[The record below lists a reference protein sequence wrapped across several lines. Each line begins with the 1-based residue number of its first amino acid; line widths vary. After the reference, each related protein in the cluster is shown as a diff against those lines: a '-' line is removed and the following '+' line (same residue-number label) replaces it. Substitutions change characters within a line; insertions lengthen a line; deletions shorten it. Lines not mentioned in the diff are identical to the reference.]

1 MADRH
6 RRGRMPS
13 DARDPKHADAAERSP
28 GSVRGR
34 GTAAGTAHGVA
45 EADWEQTLDA
55 ISDPVAVLTPEYRVV
70 RANAAYITWMH
81 TTRGRCE
88 GHECFVHQRR
98 HDGPCD
104 QCPLPR
110 AVVTGQP
117 GFVRQTRMQPDGPGG
132 SLVPH
137 IYETWTYP
145 VKNASGV
152 VERVVEI
159 IKDVTERERLR
170 QVTSEA
176 EALRVADR
184 LKAELLGTVSHELRS
199 PLASIKG
206 YAATLLK
213 HERDL
218 SAGERHEFL
227 EAIVQA
233 SDRLEEVIDRMLEM
247 SQLETGTVRLG
258 SAWVDL
264 EQLARDAVRDAQRRG
279 AERGADRFTFSFTL
293 RFASEPR
300 QSPAVVGDRRR
311 LREVLDQ
318 LLENAMKYSPN
329 GGTIDLTIQPYFAA
343 AHGENHGKIQDARD
357 MRRDEELAGALP
369 REMVEIVVRDS
380 GIGIPAEHL
389 DRVFERFHRVDTRLT
404 REAEG
409 LGLGLA
415 IAKRV
420 IELHDG
426 TIWAESVAQG
436 GSAFHVVLP
445 LASST
450 LARHSTE
457 LDDVMDG
464 MVDEERIV
472 RS

>member
-1 MADRH
+1 MVDH
-6 RRGRMPS
+6 RRHGKVPS
-13 DARDPKHADAAERSP
+13 DARDAERVDAAERSP
-28 GSVRGR
+28 APARGL
-34 GTAAGTAHGVA
+34 GTAET
-45 EADWEQTLDA
+45 DWEQTLDA

-70 RANAAYITWMH
+70 RANAAYIAWMH

-88 GHECFVHQRR
+88 GHECFIHQTR
-98 HDGPCD
+98 HAGPCE

-110 AVVTGQP
+110 AVATGQP
-117 GFVRQTRMQPDGPGG
+117 GFVRQTRMQPDGPEG

-145 VKNASGV
+145 VKNAVGV

-159 IKDVTERERLR
+159 VKDVTERERLR

-176 EALRVADR
+176 EALREADR

-218 SAGERHEFL
+218 SARERHEFL
-227 EAIVQA
+227 QAIVQA

-258 SAWVDL
+258 STWVDL

-279 AERGADRFTFSFTL
+279 AERDAGRFTFSFTL

-300 QSPAVVGDRRR
+300 QPAAVVGDRRR

-329 GGTIDLTIQPYFAA
+329 GGIIDVTIQPYGA
-343 AHGENHGKIQDARD
+343 GSPRENADTVQGARD
-357 MRRDEELAGALP
+357 MQRVGAPAGTLP
-369 REMVEIVVRDS
+369 TEMVEIVVRDS

-426 TIWAESVAQG
+426 AIWAESVAEG
-436 GSAFHVVLP
+436 GSAFHIVLP

-450 LARHSTE
+450 LARQYAGLNDESGE
-457 LDDVMDG
+457 
-464 MVDEERIV
+464 MVDEERVV